1 MSTANA
7 PATASAGS
15 SDLNA
20 VTQSKYLT
28 LHLRPTQ
35 GLRNLHH
42 PPLNYLVMPIVLDR
56 LTMQLAN
63 LKVMLEEAVKNNRPF
78 LEQARISKQIVELE
92 HSIEKRK
99 EFLKRQDST
108 N

>member
-1 MSTANA
+1 
-7 PATASAGS
+7 
-15 SDLNA
+15 
-20 VTQSKYLT
+20 VTQSKYPYLAFT
-28 LHLRPTQ
+28 PYSGVAEFTSST
-35 GLRNLHH
+35 
-42 PPLNYLVMPIVLDR
+42 LNYLVMPIVLDR